1 MFVLGLI
8 DAESMMNKG
17 SEGKFLLGCI
27 IIEASLELRLE
38 LRKEKIRADRV
49 IQNSETSTDCREV
62 RGKIASRSSLSD
74 KMQLGSEVRNVIHIS
89 INCS

>member
-1 MFVLGLI
+1 MQFIMFVLGLI

-38 LRKEKIRADRV
+38 LRKEKIRTGRV
-49 IQNSETSTDCREV
+49 I
-62 RGKIASRSSLSD
+62 
-74 KMQLGSEVRNVIHIS
+74 
-89 INCS
+89 